1 MNDEVTI
8 TKDKL
13 TELEKILRI
22 VNVFVDIFNFNN
34 FNFQRFFVI
43 KC

>member
-22 VNVFVDIFNFNN
+22 VNVFVDYI
-34 FNFQRFFVI
+34 
-43 KC
+43 